1 MASLPQ
7 GTANNVVKSVS
18 PCGMGGVLWDG
29 WNFVG
34 WMGGVLW
41 GGWSFVGWVEFC
53 GIGGVLWNRWGF
65 VVGFC
70 GVSGFFALWRGFV
83 CCWESL

>member
-29 WNFVG
+29 WNSVG

-41 GGWSFVGWVEFC
+41 SGWSFLEW
-53 GIGGVLWNRWGF
+53 
-65 VVGFC
+65 VGFC
-70 GVSGFFALWRGFV
+70 GVSGFFALWKGLV